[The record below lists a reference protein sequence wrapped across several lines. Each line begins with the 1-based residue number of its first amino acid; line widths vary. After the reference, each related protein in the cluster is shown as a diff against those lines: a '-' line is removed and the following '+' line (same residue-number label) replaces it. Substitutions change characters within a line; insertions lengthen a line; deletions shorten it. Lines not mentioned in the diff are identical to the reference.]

1 MFILDKIGKNI
12 LKIKQDIKAAE
23 KKFNRDSNSVLLMAV
38 SKTQSVENILK
49 AYEAGQRDFGENYV
63 QESIEKIVELKN
75 LDITWHFIG
84 KIQSNK
90 SKYIAENFDWI
101 HSIDKISTLKKINDL
116 RKNVEE
122 KLNVCVQVNIDSE
135 DSKSGILVNEVED
148 FIVKASKFEKLK
160 IRGLMAIPMYHPD
173 YVSQYK
179 TFAKIKNL
187 FDSLIK
193 KNFKLDTLSIGMS
206 SDYNAAIEAGSTIVR
221 IGTSIFGERKK

>member
-1 MFILDKIGKNI
+1 MDKIGKNI

-90 SKYIAENFDWI
+90 SKY
-101 HSIDKISTLKKINDL
+101 
-116 RKNVEE
+116 
-122 KLNVCVQVNIDSE
+122 
-135 DSKSGILVNEVED
+135 
-148 FIVKASKFEKLK
+148 
-160 IRGLMAIPMYHPD
+160 
-173 YVSQYK
+173 
-179 TFAKIKNL
+179 
-187 FDSLIK
+187 
-193 KNFKLDTLSIGMS
+193 
-206 SDYNAAIEAGSTIVR
+206 
-221 IGTSIFGERKK
+221 

>member
-1 MFILDKIGKNI
+1 MDKIGKNV
-12 LKIKQDIKAAE
+12 LKIKQDIKDAE
-23 KKFNRDSNSVLLMAV
+23 KKFNRYSNSVLLMAV

-49 AYEAGQRDFGENYV
+49 AYEAGQRDFGENYI

-101 HSIDKISTLKKINDL
+101 HSVDKISTLKKINDL

>member
-1 MFILDKIGKNI
+1 MDKIGKNI

-90 SKYIAENFDWI
+90 SKYIAENFVWI

>member
-1 MFILDKIGKNI
+1 LDKIGKNI

-101 HSIDKISTLKKINDL
+101 HSVDKISTLKKINDL

>member
-1 MFILDKIGKNI
+1 MDKIGKNV

-49 AYEAGQRDFGENYV
+49 AYEAGQRDFGENYI

-101 HSIDKISTLKKINDL
+101 HSVDKISTLKKINDL

>member
-1 MFILDKIGKNI
+1 LDKIGKNI

-160 IRGLMAIPMYHPD
+160 IRGLMAIPIYHPD

>member
-1 MFILDKIGKNI
+1 MDKIGKNI

-160 IRGLMAIPMYHPD
+160 IRGLMAIPIYHPD

>member
-1 MFILDKIGKNI
+1 MDKIGKNI

-63 QESIEKIVELKN
+63 QESIEKIAELKN

>member
-1 MFILDKIGKNI
+1 LDKIGKNI

-49 AYEAGQRDFGENYV
+49 AYEAGQRDFGENYI
-63 QESIEKIVELKN
+63 QESIKKIVELKN

>member
-1 MFILDKIGKNI
+1 MDKIGKNI

-49 AYEAGQRDFGENYV
+49 AYEAGQRDFGENYI

-101 HSIDKISTLKKINDL
+101 HSVDKISTLKKINDL

>member
-1 MFILDKIGKNI
+1 MDKIGKNV

-49 AYEAGQRDFGENYV
+49 AYEAGQRDFGENYI
-63 QESIEKIVELKN
+63 QESIEKIIELKD

-90 SKYIAENFDWI
+90 SKHIAANFDWI

>member
-1 MFILDKIGKNI
+1 MDKIGKNI

-101 HSIDKISTLKKINDL
+101 HSVDKISTLKKINDF

-135 DSKSGILVNEVED
+135 DSKSGILANEVED

-160 IRGLMAIPMYHPD
+160 IRGLMAIPMHHPD

>member
-1 MFILDKIGKNI
+1 LDKIGKNI

-101 HSIDKISTLKKINDL
+101 HSVDKISTLKKINDL

-148 FIVKASKFEKLK
+148 FIVKADKFEKLK

>member
-1 MFILDKIGKNI
+1 MDKIGKNV

-49 AYEAGQRDFGENYV
+49 AYEAGQRDFGENYI

>member
-1 MFILDKIGKNI
+1 MDKIGKNI

-101 HSIDKISTLKKINDL
+101 HSVDKISTLKKINDL

>member
-1 MFILDKIGKNI
+1 MDKIGKNV

-135 DSKSGILVNEVED
+135 DSKSGILVNELED

-173 YVSQYK
+173 HVSQYK

>member
-1 MFILDKIGKNI
+1 MDKIGKNI

-49 AYEAGQRDFGENYV
+49 AYKAGQRDFGENYI
-63 QESIEKIVELKN
+63 QESIEKIIELKD

-90 SKYIAENFDWI
+90 SKHIAANFDWI
-101 HSIDKISTLKKINDL
+101 HSVDKISTLKKINDL

>member
-1 MFILDKIGKNI
+1 LDKIGKNI

>member
-1 MFILDKIGKNI
+1 MDKIGKNI

-148 FIVKASKFEKLK
+148 FIVKAGKFEKLK

>member
-1 MFILDKIGKNI
+1 MDKIGKNI

>member
-1 MFILDKIGKNI
+1 MDKIGKNI

-187 FDSLIK
+187 FDSLIN

>member
-1 MFILDKIGKNI
+1 MDKIGKNV
-12 LKIKQDIKAAE
+12 LKIKQDIKDAE
-23 KKFNRDSNSVLLMAV
+23 KKFNRYSNSVLLMAV

-49 AYEAGQRDFGENYV
+49 AYEAGQRDFGENYI
-63 QESIEKIVELKN
+63 QESIEKIIELKD

-90 SKYIAENFDWI
+90 SKHIAANFDWI
-101 HSIDKISTLKKINDL
+101 HSVDKISTLKKINDL

>member
-1 MFILDKIGKNI
+1 MDKIGKNV

-49 AYEAGQRDFGENYV
+49 AYEAGQRDFGENYI
-63 QESIEKIVELKN
+63 QESIEKIIELKD

-101 HSIDKISTLKKINDL
+101 HSVDKISTLKKINDL

>member
-1 MFILDKIGKNI
+1 MDKIGKNI

-49 AYEAGQRDFGENYV
+49 AYEAGQRDFGENYI

-187 FDSLIK
+187 FDSLIN

>member
-1 MFILDKIGKNI
+1 MDKIGKNI

-135 DSKSGILVNEVED
+135 DSKSGIFVDEVED
-148 FIVKASKFEKLK
+148 FIIKASIFEKLK
-160 IRGLMAIPMYHPD
+160 IRGLMAIPMYNPEHD
-173 YVSQYK
+173 SQYK

-193 KNFKLDTLSIGMS
+193 KNYKLDTLSIGMS
-206 SDYNAAIEAGSTIVR
+206 SDYYAAIEAGSTIVR

>member
-1 MFILDKIGKNI
+1 LDKIGKNI
-12 LKIKQDIKAAE
+12 LKIKQDIKDAE
-23 KKFNRDSNSVLLMAV
+23 KKFNRNNNSVLLMAV
-38 SKTQSVENILK
+38 SKTQSVENIVK
-49 AYEAGQRDFGENYV
+49 AYEAGQRDFGENYI
-63 QESIEKIVELKN
+63 QESIAKIIELKD

-101 HSIDKISTLKKINDL
+101 HSVDKISTLKKINDL

-135 DSKSGILVNEVED
+135 DSKSGIFVDEVED
-148 FIVKASKFEKLK
+148 FIIKASIFEKLK
-160 IRGLMAIPMYHPD
+160 IRGLMAIPMYNPEHD
-173 YVSQYK
+173 SQYK

-193 KNFKLDTLSIGMS
+193 KNYKLDTLSIGMS
-206 SDYNAAIEAGSTIVR
+206 SDYYAAIEAGSTIVR

>member
-1 MFILDKIGKNI
+1 MDKIGKNI

-49 AYEAGQRDFGENYV
+49 AYEAGQRDFGENYI

-135 DSKSGILVNEVED
+135 DSKSGIFVDEVED
-148 FIVKASKFEKLK
+148 FIIKASIFEKLK
-160 IRGLMAIPMYHPD
+160 IRGLMAIPMYNPEHD
-173 YVSQYK
+173 SQYK

-193 KNFKLDTLSIGMS
+193 KNYKLDTLSIGMS

>member
-1 MFILDKIGKNI
+1 MDKIGKNI

-101 HSIDKISTLKKINDL
+101 HSIDKISTLKKINDF

-135 DSKSGILVNEVED
+135 DSKSGILVNQVED

-193 KNFKLDTLSIGMS
+193 KNFRLDTLSIGMS

>member
-1 MFILDKIGKNI
+1 MDKIGKNV

-101 HSIDKISTLKKINDL
+101 HSVDKISTLKKINDL

>member
-1 MFILDKIGKNI
+1 MDKISKNI

-49 AYEAGQRDFGENYV
+49 AYEAGQRDFGENYI

-101 HSIDKISTLKKINDL
+101 HSVDKISTLKKINDL
-116 RKNVEE
+116 RKNAEE

-148 FIVKASKFEKLK
+148 FIVQAVKFKKLK

-173 YVSQYK
+173 YDSQYK

>member
-1 MFILDKIGKNI
+1 MDKIGKNI

-49 AYEAGQRDFGENYV
+49 AYEAGQRDFGENYI

-148 FIVKASKFEKLK
+148 FIEKASKFEKLK

>member
-1 MFILDKIGKNI
+1 MDKIGKNI

-101 HSIDKISTLKKINDL
+101 HSVDKISTLKKINDL

-206 SDYNAAIEAGSTIVR
+206 SDYNAAIEAGSTIIR

>member
-1 MFILDKIGKNI
+1 MDKIGKNI

-101 HSIDKISTLKKINDL
+101 HSIDKISTLKKINDF

>member
-1 MFILDKIGKNI
+1 LDKIGKNI

-49 AYEAGQRDFGENYV
+49 AYEAGQRDFGENYI

-101 HSIDKISTLKKINDL
+101 HSVDKISTLKKINDL

>member
-1 MFILDKIGKNI
+1 MDKIGKNI

-49 AYEAGQRDFGENYV
+49 AYEAGQRDFGENYI

-101 HSIDKISTLKKINDL
+101 HSVDKISTLKKINDF

-135 DSKSGILVNEVED
+135 DSKSGILVNQVED

>member
-1 MFILDKIGKNI
+1 MDKIGKNI

-49 AYEAGQRDFGENYV
+49 AYEAGQRDFGENYI
-63 QESIEKIVELKN
+63 QESIKKIVELKN